1 MSKLALTYRSALK
14 ELHLEEN
21 ISSGELAKLLQ
32 SVFQI
37 KEEVLGITDQFGKF
51 YDLAYASQHVKT
63 LNNHKFKIVTTKDAA
78 DNISF
83 GSRQSLKNEIIHT
96 ESDKCLGII
105 TNI

>member
-21 ISSGELAKLLQ
+21 ISSSELAKLLQ

-63 LNNHKFKIVTTKDAA
+63 LNNHKFNIVTTKDAS

-83 GSRQSLKNEIIHT
+83 GSRQSLKNEIIHS